1 MKNDNITSNLHEL
14 REANSA
20 RERGRELP
28 DRLSDQNLPVWNLRV
43 KFQKIGRLQFISH
56 LDLARTM
63 RTAIVRAGIPVKY
76 SQGFNP
82 HPRMSFALQLSVG
95 TQSKCEFM
103 ELKLCDKP
111 DCDKIK
117 SELNKNLV
125 DELRVFD
132 VYEPERKASEIAWA
146 EYSIIF
152 YPQPFETLPD
162 YNEIIGDKLVIS
174 KRTKSGEK
182 EVDIRPQILR
192 FYQSDNN
199 IINTVLCAD
208 NTSYLNPEYIAKL
221 AGVTDYDI
229 IRQRCFLS
237 DGVTE
242 LR

>member
-1 MKNDNITSNLHEL
+1 
-14 REANSA
+14 
-20 RERGRELP
+20 
-28 DRLSDQNLPVWNLRV
+28 
-43 KFQKIGRLQFISH
+43 
-56 LDLARTM
+56 
-63 RTAIVRAGIPVKY
+63 
-76 SQGFNP
+76 
-82 HPRMSFALQLSVG
+82 MSFALQLSVG

-242 LR
+242 FR